1 MKAVPLKLLLP
12 DGPAHLVPGSF
23 EAGQPQYAR
32 DGIVL
37 DVDVAIPPELDGRW
51 FWHGSFLRLQ
61 TEPGECGLAIFTGT
75 FPPPQCFEQARELER
90 IRAELDAAPV
100 RQAKAGKRTVAVRA
114 DVPIVAPP
122 EPELAYELAQLAM
135 EF

>member
-1 MKAVPLKLLLP
+1 MKAVPLQLLLP
-12 DGPAHLVPGSF
+12 DGPVQLVPGSF
-23 EAGQPQYAR
+23 EAGHPLYER
-32 DGIVL
+32 DGKVL
-37 DVDVAIPPELDGRW
+37 GVDVAIPPELDGRW

-61 TEPGECGLAIFTGT
+61 TEPGECGVAICTVA

-90 IRAELDAAPV
+90 FRAELDAAPV
-100 RQAKAGKRTVAVRA
+100 KQVKASKRTAARP
-114 DVPIVAPP
+114 DVPAVAAP